1 MCRERPGSERS
12 TVSGEEAVKSEF
24 RNIEILWTD
33 YIAAYL
39 YDSFALPELGF
50 CSVELSRLW
59 ITLIAKRIKSKS
71 WRKSWR
77 TSMRRVPVYS
87 YTGPLTQTKRYF
99 LFIIYWAKVNCINIL
114 FFRLLMISACT
125 LRIIWN
131 VLPLHVKTGEI
142 WGLICDM
149 VLDHI

>member
-1 MCRERPGSERS
+1 MCRERPGWEQS

-24 RNIEILWTD
+24 RNIEILWTAC
-33 YIAAYL
+33 IAAYL
-39 YDSFALPELGF
+39 YVCFALPELGF

-59 ITLIAKRIKSKS
+59 ITLIAKRIKSKN

-77 TSMRRVPVYS
+77 ISMRKVPVYS
-87 YTGPLTQTKRYF
+87 YTGPLTPTKRYF
-99 LFIIYWAKVNCINIL
+99 LFIITQVKVNCTNIL

-131 VLPLHVKTGEI
+131 VLPSHAKTGEI